1 MLVRLGP
8 VLCCVLSLA
17 GGAIPARAQTNDTS
31 PARAQTNDTSVIVT
45 LKGHPVRLLGLVATG
60 PQPDL
65 DRLLAAAATTPFFAK
80 NLSPPN
86 GPGVM
91 VVFKP
96 GSDLKA
102 VISFFSRS
110 RSEEFSALKVE
121 AMVSPVN

>member
-1 MLVRLGP
+1 MRVRLGLA
-8 VLCCVLSLA
+8 LCCVLSLA
-17 GGAIPARAQTNDTS
+17 GGAI

-45 LKGHPVRLLGLVATG
+45 LKGHPVRLLGFIATG
-60 PQPDL
+60 PRPDL
-65 DRLLAAAATTPFFAK
+65 DRLLAAAATTSFFAK
-80 NLSPPN
+80 DLSPPD

-91 VVFKP
+91 VVFKQ

>member
-1 MLVRLGP
+1 MHGRLGLI
-8 VLCCVLSLA
+8 LCCFLSLA
-17 GGAIPARAQTNDTS
+17 GGATPARAQTND
-31 PARAQTNDTSVIVT
+31 TNDTSVIVT
-45 LKGHPVRLLGLVATG
+45 LKGHPVRLLGFVATG

-65 DRLLAAAATTPFFAK
+65 DRLLAAAATTSFFAK
-80 NLSPPN
+80 NLSLPN
-86 GPGVM
+86 GPGVI

-121 AMVSPVN
+121 AMVSPVS

>member
-1 MLVRLGP
+1 MHVRLGLA
-8 VLCCVLSLA
+8 LCCVLSLA
-17 GGAIPARAQTNDTS
+17 GGAIPARAE
-31 PARAQTNDTSVIVT
+31 TNDTSVIVT
-45 LKGHPVRLLGLVATG
+45 LKGHPVRLLGFIATG
-60 PQPDL
+60 PRPDL
-65 DRLLAAAATTPFFAK
+65 DRLLAAAATTSFFAK
-80 NLSPPN
+80 DLSPPD

-91 VVFKP
+91 VVFKQ